1 MEQIIKLPSQQSSFT
16 VTNDTVDIVLPGNS
30 GVYDLSQ
37 MYIVIDTAVT
47 SDFGNLAAGSR
58 LGAGLEA
65 SDAIADLKLHF
76 RHNASGGTD
85 SIYNE
90 TACPIEMLVKDCR
103 MTSQSRGP
111 VEDVRNSDSLRGTMK
126 SYTQDLDDV
135 EGAALVG
142 MAGAAKT
149 NPWANGRYAKLQG
162 VGDVLSTAQT
172 HELRIYLR
180 DLYEICSVTDWD
192 TAVYGDTTFSM
203 TLRIDALE
211 IKQVLGAAA
220 SPWNKYYH
228 NTINTATHG
237 PIVPYGRAVLRAYA
251 DGTPPVETTM
261 TMEAVY
267 PNIEDHPFWI
277 GQALNITTA
286 EGVGPGGVASTG
298 TATGQVPAN
307 TSTKWCVVK
316 AISWDPVSKQV
327 TLDFGT
333 TILDVKT
340 VAGATGE
347 GYFVQRNVVGSAD
360 QNKNLLINSVELNA
374 VRRSDV
380 ASGPS
385 SIQYSQW
392 STQADQFS
400 SGSSLNRTYY
410 LPARTSE
417 VVIVLPAETEYGS
430 NVLGSQRLGSYR
442 FAINGEA
449 VTNRAVPYMSQ
460 TATADAA
467 HDGKGDAG
475 SSLHYDLISKTIQN
489 MGSRYSSLNECV
501 YDQNIPIN
509 TAVPIST
516 DGNGNQGW
524 LDIKNQPQKRVFALM
539 CPIPMS
545 QEQTQFNLELDGV
558 FQANT
563 GRVLIYSHVAST
575 I

>member
-1 MEQIIKLPSQQSSFT
+1 METILKLPSQQSSFT
-16 VTNDTVDIVLPGNS
+16 DTNNTVDIVLPGNS

-47 SDFGNLAAGSR
+47 SNFGNLAAGNR

-65 SDAIADLKLHF
+65 ADAVADLKLHF
-76 RHNASGGTD
+76 NHGEF

-142 MAGAAKT
+142 MAGSAKT

-203 TLRIDALE
+203 TLRIDALV
-211 IKQVLGAAA
+211 IKHVLGTTA
-220 SPWNKYYH
+220 SPWNKFYH
-228 NTINTATHG
+228 NTKNTATIG
-237 PIVPYGRAVLRAYA
+237 PIIPYG
-251 DGTPPVETTM
+251 
-261 TMEAVY
+261 EAVRRDYTAGDHDAEQTITMGAIY
-267 PNIEDHPFWI
+267 PNIEDHPFWT
-277 GQALNITTA
+277 GQALNITTSKA
-286 EGVGPGGVASTG
+286 GTSNG
-298 TATGQVPAN
+298 TATVVP
-307 TSTKWCVVK
+307 TDDPTPSIKWCVVK
-316 AISWDPVSKQV
+316 AIAWDAVSKLV

-333 TILDVKT
+333 DVLKVT
-340 VAGATGE
+340 DVTGLTGAETYQVE
-347 GYFVQRNVVGSAD
+347 RNVVGSAT
-360 QNKNLLINSVELNA
+360 QGKTLLINSVELNA

-380 ASGPS
+380 AAGPS

-417 VVIVLPAETEYGS
+417 VVIVLPSKSEYGS
-430 NVLGSQRLGSYR
+430 DVLGSQRLGSYR

-449 VTNRAVPYMSQ
+449 VTNRAVPYLSQ
-460 TATADAA
+460 TATNDAA
-467 HDGKGDAG
+467 NDGKGDAG

-509 TAVPIST
+509 TAVPVST
-516 DGNGNQGW
+516 DGNGNHGW

-539 CPIPMS
+539 CPIPFS
-545 QEQTQFNLELDGV
+545 EEQTQFNLELDGV
-558 FQANT
+558 FAAGT
-563 GRVLIYSHVAST
+563 GRVLMYSHVAST